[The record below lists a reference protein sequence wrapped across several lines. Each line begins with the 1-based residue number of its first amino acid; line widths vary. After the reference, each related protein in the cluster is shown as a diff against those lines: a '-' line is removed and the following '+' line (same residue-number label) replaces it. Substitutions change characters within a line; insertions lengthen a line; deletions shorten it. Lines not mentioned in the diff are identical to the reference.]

1 MNRWTHI
8 VCVILL
14 GTGCLSSAWCQA
26 EEAGPAGRG
35 LKNPFGAMNTCVDRP
50 KHPIRPHQADMLQEF
65 GYDGYGDSG
74 TSPKELKQSLVELR
88 KRGLKMYA
96 TYIDVYIDPGNRNP
110 NFKPALEVLQHSG
123 AVLWLHVNS
132 REYKPSDEAGD
143 PRAVE
148 ILRKVADT
156 AQQYD
161 TRVALYPHFGSW
173 LQSVGDAIRLA
184 KKVDRDN
191 LGVTI
196 NLCHWLRVDGEENMR
211 PMMEKA
217 MPYLF
222 MVTICGADS
231 GCKGKDWD
239 VLLQRLDKGTF
250 DVYNFLKTLDE
261 LGYTGPILLQ
271 GIGVKG
277 TPRERLEASMGAWRR
292 FSARMAEDS
301 K

>member
-1 MNRWTHI
+1 
-8 VCVILL
+8 
-14 GTGCLSSAWCQA
+14 
-26 EEAGPAGRG
+26 
-35 LKNPFGAMNTCVDRP
+35 
-50 KHPIRPHQADMLQEF
+50 MLQEF

-96 TYIDVYIDPGNRNP
+96 TYISVDIDPGGRNP

-123 AVLWLHVNS
+123 AVLWLNVNS

-148 ILRKVADT
+148 ILRKIADM
-156 AQQYD
+156 AQQYN

-173 LQSVGDAIRLA
+173 VQSVEDAIRLA

-196 NLCHWLRVDGEENMR
+196 NLCHWLRLDDEENMR
-211 PMMEKA
+211 PLMEKA